1 MEEARDLEQL
11 SSELEQ
17 ERQMRDMLD
26 QSASDLR
33 NTVSQL
39 EKRLG
44 SIEDEGN
51 EWKTRYE
58 TQHEL
63 NIQLERQIRTLEEK
77 VEYIRGNPADRLSS
91 VRSYEEM
98 PMGVLNQL
106 IKQLEKEK
114 KSLQTQLKNYEWRI
128 EQEAKVGA
136 WMTQTQSH
144 FWQKIYAEQGAY
156 HKAND
161 ERRTYLT
168 EIAQTTL
175 SIETSKKQKAIWSR
189 EKKVLKEKYNV
200 PTTQR
205 ILDLKKGP
213 IKKTAAMKQ
222 LPKLKH

>member
-1 MEEARDLEQL
+1 MEEARGDSLDLEQL
-11 SSELEQ
+11 SNELEQ

-26 QSASDLR
+26 FSATDLR

-39 EKRLG
+39 EKRFD

-58 TQHEL
+58 TQQEL
-63 NIQLERQIRTLEEK
+63 NLQLERQIRMLEEK
-77 VEYIRGNPADRLSS
+77 KEYIRGNPTDRLSS

-98 PMGVLNQL
+98 PVGLLKQL
-106 IKQLEKEK
+106 VKQLEKEK
-114 KSLQTQLKNYEWRI
+114 KSLENQLKNYEWRI
-128 EQEAKVGA
+128 EQEAK
-136 WMTQTQSH
+136 
-144 FWQKIYAEQGAY
+144 AY

-168 EIAQTTL
+168 EIAQTNL
-175 SIETSKKQKAIWSR
+175 SIETAKKQKEKWSR
-189 EKKVLKEKYNV
+189 EKNILKEKYNV
-200 PTTQR
+200 PTAER

-213 IKKTAAMKQ
+213 IKKTVALKR

>member
-128 EQEAKVGA
+128 EQEAK
-136 WMTQTQSH
+136 
-144 FWQKIYAEQGAY
+144 AY

>member
-128 EQEAKVGA
+128 EQEAK
-136 WMTQTQSH
+136 
-144 FWQKIYAEQGAY
+144 
-156 HKAND
+156 
-161 ERRTYLT
+161 
-168 EIAQTTL
+168 TTL

>member
-1 MEEARDLEQL
+1 MEEARGDSLDLEQL
-11 SSELEQ
+11 SNELEQ

-26 QSASDLR
+26 FSATDLR

-39 EKRLG
+39 EERLD

-58 TQHEL
+58 TQQEL
-63 NIQLERQIRTLEEK
+63 NLQLERQIRMLEEK
-77 VEYIRGNPADRLSS
+77 KEYIRGNPTDRLSS

-98 PMGVLNQL
+98 PVGLLKQL
-106 IKQLEKEK
+106 VKQLEKEK
-114 KSLQTQLKNYEWRI
+114 KSLENQLKNYEWRI
-128 EQEAKVGA
+128 EQEAK
-136 WMTQTQSH
+136 
-144 FWQKIYAEQGAY
+144 AY

-168 EIAQTTL
+168 EIAQTNL
-175 SIETSKKQKAIWSR
+175 SIETAKKQKEKWSR
-189 EKKVLKEKYNV
+189 EKNILKEKYSV
-200 PTTQR
+200 PTAER

-213 IKKTAAMKQ
+213 IKKTVALKQ